1 MICMYDCLKRSGMY
15 KIGYQDMSPY
25 KHCSVAISRSENDA
39 NIFLP
44 SKTGYWTLQL
54 Y

>member
-1 MICMYDCLKRSGMY
+1 MYVWLSEKKWDVWY